1 MSRQN
6 CSIYAILLPVCSLA
20 LTLSACA
27 PPPAQPVAPAKSTGP
42 QITPASQSG
51 DYKSPL
57 DSVPDPDG
65 KTFFFTAEN
74 DKGKGVFK
82 VTATGGATS
91 EVFVGAPFIAPAGV
105 GMSLDGK
112 QLFVADPQ
120 ANQIF
125 VVSTA
130 EGSQP
135 PSAIPGSN
143 GTAPR
148 GMDVVSENG
157 QTEIYFTGKD
167 PQDGQAAVFK
177 LALADAAKPTIIVKG
192 APLAEPDGIAV
203 SPDGTVYVADH
214 SAAGDGFGK
223 VFKISNGKAVAW
235 VEKVRTGNPAGIA
248 LTKDGSTLL
257 VSAFQDNGKS
267 DQVLVVN
274 TATGKSSS
282 VTDVVGK
289 NSAAGGVHRAHNLN
303 EFSWADVISPCSGGR
318 HGCVYR
324 VQP

>member
-1 MSRQN
+1 MFNQFVSTSR
-6 CSIYAILLPVCSLA
+6 SIRVSALVIGAAALA
-20 LTLSACA
+20 LSACA
-27 PPPAQPVAPAKSTGP
+27 PQPPAAPAKTGP

-57 DSVPDPDG
+57 DSVPDPSG
-65 KTFFFTAEN
+65 QTIYFSAEN
-74 DKGKGVFK
+74 VKGKGIFK
-82 VTATGGATS
+82 VTATGGVAS
-91 EVFVGAPFIAPAGV
+91 EMFVGAPFVAPTGV
-105 GMSLDGK
+105 GMAPDGR
-112 QLFVADPQ
+112 QIFVADPQ

-125 VVSTA
+125 AVALTD
-130 EGSQP
+130 GKSQP
-135 PSAIPGSN
+135 PAPIAGTS

-157 QTEIYFTGKD
+157 QAMIYFSGKD
-167 PQDGQAAVFK
+167 AQPTVFK
-177 LALADAAKPTIIVKG
+177 IAASGAAKPIVVAQG
-192 APLAEPDGIAV
+192 APLVEPDGIAV
-203 SPDGTVYVADH
+203 APDGTVYVADH
-214 SAAGDGFGK
+214 AAAGNGFGK
-223 VFKISNGKAVAW
+223 VFKITNGNVSVL

-257 VSAFQDNGKS
+257 VSALQDDGKS

-289 NSAAGGVHRAHNLN
+289 NSAAGGVHRAHNLD
-303 EFSWADVISPCSGGR
+303 EFSWADLTSPCGGNP

-324 VQP
+324 VRP